1 MFITPEAWEHR
12 KKQKEKECGSGDRF
26 FAFPLR
32 LSRLLRDKCVKS
44 PRVFAVNIPYG
55 DFEARPADNV

>member
-1 MFITPEAWEHR
+1 MFITPEAWEHG
-12 KKQKEKECGSGDRF
+12 KKQKEKECGSGDHF

-44 PRVFAVNIPYG
+44 LCVLRG
-55 DFEARPADNV
+55 